1 MSMLNIGS
9 SALLAAQTAL
19 ATTSHNISNINT
31 PGYSRQRVEQGTLPA
46 NFVGG
51 YYVGNG
57 AAVNTIER
65 VFNQFLVSQLRT
77 YTSAEAQ
84 QDGFLTFSKQV
95 DDLLGSS
102 SLSINGGLEAFFN
115 ATQEVANDPT
125 SIAARQVLVTQ
136 GELLANRFNTL
147 DSQLSNLDQQID
159 STIKVSIDD
168 INVLSQGI
176 VDLNKSIAE
185 SLAAGH
191 QPNDLLD
198 KRDKLVNDLSALVS
212 INVVEQDNGAV
223 NIFIGNGQA
232 LVVGN
237 TRTTL
242 SAIADNS
249 TNPPRTAIGFGPSQ
263 INVTQQITGGEIGG
277 ALLARTQVVDTTR
290 AELDLLAESIVT
302 AFNNVH
308 SVGVDLD
315 GATGGDFFAAAGT
328 TAATIS
334 MAISDPRHIAAS
346 SSGVVSGVGNNENA
360 LALAAL
366 QNDKTTVEVNPGP
379 PPVTQSFNDQYG
391 AIVSQVA
398 TRTNQATV
406 SQQTQA
412 GLVSQIRQRSE
423 SVSGVNL
430 DEEATSLIKFQQA
443 YQAASQIITVSNT
456 VFNSLLNAM

>member
-302 AFNNVH
+302 AFNTVH
-308 SVGVDLD
+308 GNGVDLD
-315 GATGGDFFAAAGT
+315 GAAGGDFFAAAGT

-334 MAISDPRHIAAS
+334 MALSDPRHIAAS
-346 SSGVVSGVGNNENA
+346 STTDPGVGNNENA

-366 QNDKTTVEVNPGP
+366 QNDKTTVVVSAGP
-379 PPVTQSFNDQYG
+379 PLVTQSFNDQYG

-398 TRTNQATV
+398 TRTNQASV

>member
-31 PGYSRQRVEQGTLPA
+31 PGYSRQRVDQGTLPA
-46 NFVGG
+46 NFAGG

-102 SLSINGGLEAFFN
+102 SLSISGGLEAFFN

-176 VDLNKSIAE
+176 VDLNQSIAE
-185 SLAAGH
+185 SLAAGQ

-198 KRDKLVNDLSALVS
+198 QRDKLVNDLSALVS

-232 LVVGN
+232 LIVGN

-242 SAIADNS
+242 SAISDNS

-277 ALLARTQVVDTTR
+277 ALLARTQVVDITR
-290 AELDLLAESIVT
+290 AELNVLAESIVT
-302 AFNNVH
+302 AFNSVH
-308 SVGVDLD
+308 GNGVDLD
-315 GATGGDFFAAAGT
+315 GAAGGDFFDAAGT

-346 SSGVVSGVGNNENA
+346 STTDPGVGNNENA

-366 QNDKTTVEVNPGP
+366 QNDKTTVVVSAGP
-379 PPVTQSFNDQYG
+379 PLVTQSFNDQYG

-398 TRTNQATV
+398 TRTNQASV

-430 DEEATSLIKFQQA
+430 DEEATNLIKFQQA

>member
-9 SALLAAQTAL
+9 SALLGAQTAL

-31 PGYSRQRVEQGTLPA
+31 PGYSRQRTEQGTLPA
-46 NFVGG
+46 NFAGG

-57 AAVNTIER
+57 VAVNSIER
-65 VFNQFLVSQLRT
+65 VFDQFLVSQLRT

-102 SLSINGGLEAFFN
+102 SLGINGGLEAFFN

-125 SIAARQVLVTQ
+125 SIAARQVMVTQ

-147 DSQLSNLDQQID
+147 DNQLSNLDQQID
-159 STIKVSIDD
+159 STIKASIDD

-176 VDLNKSIAE
+176 VDLNQAIAE
-185 SLAAGH
+185 SLAAGK

-237 TRTTL
+237 TRSTL

-277 ALLARTQVVDTTR
+277 ALLARSQVVDTTR

-302 AFNNVH
+302 AFNTVH
-308 SVGVDLD
+308 SNGVDLD
-315 GATGGDFFAAAGT
+315 GNAGGDFFAATGT

-346 SSGVVSGVGNNENA
+346 SATNPGVGNNENA

-366 QNDKTTVEVNPGP
+366 QNDKTTVVVNAGP

-391 AIVSQVA
+391 SIVSQVA
-398 TRTNQATV
+398 TRTNQASV

-412 GLVSQIRQRSE
+412 GLVSQIRQRAE

-430 DEEATSLIKFQQA
+430 DEEAANLIKFQQA

-456 VFNSLLNAM
+456 IFNSLLNAM